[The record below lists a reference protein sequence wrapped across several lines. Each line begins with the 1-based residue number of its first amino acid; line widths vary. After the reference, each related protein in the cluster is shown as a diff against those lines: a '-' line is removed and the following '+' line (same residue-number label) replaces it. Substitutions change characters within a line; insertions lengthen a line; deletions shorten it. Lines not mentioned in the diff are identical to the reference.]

1 MYNNLMMNRKGTVM
15 KVSQKLRLIMN
26 GVHLYT
32 TVKQIRNGIGDEY
45 RTNAAAQK
53 CLASLEYMRE
63 MEPVKPVGLTGTWEG
78 RNVQIDML

>member
-1 MYNNLMMNRKGTVM
+1 M

-53 CLASLEYMRE
+53 CLVALEYMRATE
-63 MEPVKPVGLTGTWEG
+63 SVKPIGLTGAWEG
-78 RNVQIDML
+78 RSVQIDMI